1 MNKYTTTKRSNQ
13 PIAVLDNEGN
23 VSEEKVL
30 KQLEQMHEQ
39 LLLLPWKSHRV
50 QEGNNQ
56 SYTLELFEKDN
67 QSGHLV
73 YRVEV
78 KQQTNDAEVSIT
90 GGRGVDVFRQW
101 PAKFR

>member
-13 PIAVLDNEGN
+13 PIALVENVGN
-23 VSEEKVL
+23 DSEEKVL

-39 LLLLPWKSHRV
+39 LLLLPWKSHRA
-50 QEGNNQ
+50 QKANDQ
-56 SYTLELFEKDN
+56 TYTLELFEKEN
-67 QSGHLV
+67 QTGHLV

-78 KQQTNDAEVSIT
+78 KQQTNDAEVSIA

>member
-13 PIAVLDNEGN
+13 PIALVENAGNE
-23 VSEEKVL
+23 SEEKVL

-39 LLLLPWKSHRV
+39 LLLLPWKSYRA
-50 QEGNNQ
+50 QKANDQ
-56 SYTLELFEKDN
+56 TYTLELFEKEN
-67 QSGHLV
+67 QTGHLV

-78 KQQTNDAEVSIT
+78 KQQSNDAEVSIT
-90 GGRGVDVFRQW
+90 DGRGVDVFRQW